1 MDADEIIALT
11 AETVGEL
18 VNAHQS
24 AEGAGPETGQ
34 RQAPRWLFPGTTQLW
49 LTDESGAEQLIIGT
63 CCNLSTRGLAV
74 RTDEALPTGV
84 TLPIA
89 IHLPQA
95 SYHGKA
101 TVRHCTEKQRG
112 YFVGMEFSFE

>member
-18 VNAHQS
+18 VKAHRS
-24 AEGAGPETGQ
+24 AEGPVPETGQ
-34 RQAPRWLFPGTTQLW
+34 RLAPRWLFAGTTQLW
-49 LTDESGAEQLIIGT
+49 VTDESGVERLIIGT
-63 CCNLSTRGLAV
+63 CCNLSTSGLGV

-95 SYHGKA
+95 SYHGQA

-112 YFVGMEFSFE
+112 YFIGMAFGFE